1 MNNSEQG
8 ISKEIYLSVAYF
20 GKMTEEDLVVQIMN
34 IDEDKQGMVISPA
47 PPPTV
52 IQPLGLQ
59 DDDKNLLMGFVVQ
72 VLMRHKMNP
81 MQASLLANDI
91 IEYVKQHGA
100 KLPAPPPQ
108 PLGIDV
114 EELADTSFFKI
125 NADPYYNNRL
135 HKADFIVGFKAGY
148 AASKSSANDFDLLK
162 RKLDFYREQTDKVR
176 ELIFSRNDI
185 GEPCQPLYDAIVD
198 KITLQEKEIDR
209 LKIQSSTSE
218 EEKGLWKPEVTDILG
233 DDECGLG

>member
-148 AASKSSANDFDLLK
+148 AASTQSSEEKKVAKTWYMKAFSG
-162 RKLDFYREQTDKVR
+162 RE
-176 ELIFSRNDI
+176 
-185 GEPCQPLYDAIVD
+185 
-198 KITLQEKEIDR
+198 
-209 LKIQSSTSE
+209 KIQKLAEKQFEKNWGEQNKDTTSTSE